1 MSKTIPSENEIERIE
16 HMRAMTELA
25 KERDTYRSLLYRLVV
40 KKDGTARIEAEA
52 LLKGEGK

>member
-1 MSKTIPSENEIERIE
+1 MSEMADKSTDYIISMSRKDWAATIQ
-16 HMRAMTELA
+16 ELN
-25 KERDTYRSLLYRLVV
+25 DLSDLLYRLVV